1 MSLNFTVN
9 TDKVDRWRNSD
20 QKRRWPA
27 SALLDIEPRLKK
39 VRGYK
44 HLSELRNAI
53 QLELGL
59 KEEEKMA
66 ALCFQ
71 AVAPPQLEPAPAVHP

>member
-1 MSLNFTVN
+1 MSQIGQK

-20 QKRRWPA
+20 QKRRWLA
-27 SALLDIEPRLKK
+27 SALLDMEPRLKK

-44 HLSELRNAI
+44 HLPELRDAI
-53 QLELGL
+53 QRELGI

-66 ALCFQ
+66 A
-71 AVAPPQLEPAPAVHP
+71 